1 LNENELDDDCMKS
14 LGEFIQN
21 NQNIKNI
28 NIGNKIT
35 DKGIEILLP
44 YLIGNI
50 TINKIHIY
58 GNEGITDKSVP
69 LLKEIIEKSIIED
82 INFIGT
88 SITDKNIL
96 IVPLI
101 GNMLKNG
108 LDKIDMNGK

>member
-1 LNENELDDDCMKS
+1 MNLFK
-14 LGEFIQN
+14 I
-21 NQNIKNI
+21 IKI
-28 NIGNKIT
+28 LRILILVIT

-69 LLKEIIEKSIIED
+69 LLKEIIEKSIIENIY
-82 INFIGT
+82 INRT
-88 SITDKNIL
+88 SITNKNIL

-101 GNMLKNG
+101 GNILKNG
-108 LDKIDMNGK
+108 SDNINMSEK